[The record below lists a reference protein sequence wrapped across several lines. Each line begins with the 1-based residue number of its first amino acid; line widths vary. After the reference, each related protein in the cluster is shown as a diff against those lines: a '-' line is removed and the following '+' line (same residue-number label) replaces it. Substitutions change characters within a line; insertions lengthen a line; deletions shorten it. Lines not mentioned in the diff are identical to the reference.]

1 MAGKA
6 GALRSLGLEGF
17 RRRQEAFI
25 DEILAPAGCADRIFC
40 LPTAYGKSLLYL
52 VPTLAVKGVAL
63 VISPLV
69 SLILDQCNKLNR
81 AGPKLGYNLSSSCDA
96 DTPDEDLA
104 FAAGGHAPMLLFCT
118 PEKAAS
124 AGFQAKL
131 RALHERRPLSFF
143 VLDEAHLIEQGF
155 NFRADYLKLDFLRR
169 QFPEVPILCFSA
181 TCSPFAQAQLRR
193 TLLLRDPVVVTE
205 RDHKSN
211 MHLSVHYASKRSS
224 GCSCGHALCS
234 WGPGAEFMHAHLRAQ
249 LAGARGGSTLVATNS
264 KKDCERLY
272 EDARAMFPDK
282 VVGVYH
288 GSQPDDVRV
297 EVQGR
302 FIRCEIDIL
311 CATWASFGTGVDMP
325 ALSRVVLFGV
335 PLSVYTFIQT
345 IGRGGRAGQE
355 YYVDAYVTEGDVAKQ
370 RAVLKS
376 EVAKLQSAKKYA
388 AYLQR
393 SFDLMQAVVST
404 AVAGKKCVA
413 RFVDGLMYEPPQVLN
428 VRFADLARFKA
439 VNNRLPAGD
448 RARWNSERRAWV
460 LDPGSFHASLAPFGA
475 VAGRPLGRC
484 EKCSSCVR
492 HCGGVLSI
500 NGGKGVVGVH
510 CGGFGG
516 STLGCDRN
524 RMP

>member
-1 MAGKA
+1 MVDKA
-6 GALRSLGLEGF
+6 GALRSLGLQGF

-52 VPTLAVKGVAL
+52 VPTLAVNGVAL

-104 FAAGGHAPMLLFCT
+104 FAAGNAAEPAPMLLFCT

-124 AGFQAKL
+124 AFFQAKL

-155 NFRADYLKLDFLRR
+155 NFRADYLKLDFMRR

-211 MHLSVHYASKRSS
+211 LHLRVHYASTKR
-224 GCSCGHALCS
+224 GARCSCRHGLCS
-234 WGPGAEFMHAHLRAQ
+234 WGPGAEPLHAHLRSQ
-249 LAGARGGSTLVATNS
+249 LVTATGGSTLVTTNS

-272 EDARAMFPDK
+272 EDARALFPDK

-288 GSQPDDVRV
+288 GSQADDVRA
-297 EVQGR
+297 EIQGR
-302 FIRCEIDIL
+302 FIRGEIDIL

-355 YYVDAYVTEGDVAKQ
+355 YYVDVFVTEGDIAKQ

-376 EVAKLQSAKKYA
+376 EIAKLQHAKRYA

-393 SFDLMQAVVST
+393 SFDLMQAVVGT
-404 AVAGKKCVA
+404 AATGKKCVA
-413 RFVDGLMYEPPQVLN
+413 RFVDSVMYEAPQALN

-439 VNNRLPAGD
+439 VNNKLGAGD
-448 RARWNSERRAWV
+448 RARWNGERRAWV
-460 LDPGSFHASLAPFGA
+460 LDPGCFHASLVPFGA
-475 VAGRPLGRC
+475 VQGPGLGRC
-484 EKCSSCVR
+484 EKCSSCVLSAGA
-492 HCGGVLSI
+492 GG
-500 NGGKGVVGVH
+500 
-510 CGGFGG
+510 
-516 STLGCDRN
+516 R
-524 RMP
+524 